1 MTRKGITNRLMWLK
15 LEDKGSGP
23 IFRPK
28 RQISLNFY
36 RFQVLKTIN
45 HLKPVKKIREHQ
57 VTRA

>member
-1 MTRKGITNRLMWLK
+1 MWLK
-15 LEDKGSGP
+15 LEDKGSGS

-36 RFQVLKTIN
+36 LFQVLKTIN
-45 HLKPVKKIREHQ
+45 NLKPVKKIREHQ